1 MRKNLQD
8 LAAVIK
14 TMSEYQDMLAKRKK
28 LLMTPQLG
36 SKLQSFERE
45 HARILGAG
53 VSEQDIETRLQK
65 LYADYKPFLD
75 HEDVKLYIK
84 ATQRYQDMISSGMR
98 YLNELL
104 DLSHAR

>member
-14 TMSEYQDMLAKRKK
+14 TMPEYQDMLAKRKK

-45 HARILGAG
+45 HARILGSG
-53 VSEQDIETRLQK
+53 VSEKDVETRLKK
-65 LYADYKPFLD
+65 LYADHKPFLD
-75 HEDVKLYIK
+75 HDDVKLYIK
-84 ATQRYQDMISSGMR
+84 AAQKYQETISSGMR

-104 DLSHAR
+104 DLSRAR